1 MAIAER
7 QERPHPATRGR
18 TVQAGTDAAPVRGC
32 GQAAASWREANG
44 RQVTTGSS
52 MTATVFTA
60 GEADPHLGAW
70 RALAGVT
77 LEPNPFFG
85 PEFLLPYLQHM
96 EPQDVAIVAIGDAVD
111 GAFLALAPFARRRAG
126 LLARRVSVL
135 AGDYG
140 PLGAPLLAPDAD
152 PQVLAALLDAA
163 AEHFGGGPVV
173 LPYLRTDGPVF
184 DLLQDVC
191 TETGW
196 RLARDNDSLRAGH
209 ATGATG
215 HEQYRLLGARRRKEL
230 DRQLRRLGDAGAAEL
245 ASVTDPAGIAEAF
258 ERFLELEAAGWKGR
272 RGTALASDPSR
283 AAFARSFI
291 QGMARAGKARIDML
305 TQGGVAVAML
315 VMLRERDRVFSWKI
329 AFDEARARLS
339 PGAQVTRYAMRRNL
353 EEAGVAEADSLA
365 VPDHP
370 MITPLW
376 RGKVPYATLLIARGP
391 AAGAALAFARA
402 DLAARRGLR
411 RVAKAV
417 LRRLRPSAD
426 GA

>member
-1 MAIAER
+1 M
-7 QERPHPATRGR
+7 RGR
-18 TVQAGTDAAPVRGC
+18 D
-32 GQAAASWREANG
+32 QAAASWREANG

-52 MTATVFTA
+52 MIATVFAT
-60 GEADPHLGAW
+60 GEAGPHLGAW

-85 PEFLLPYLQHM
+85 PEFLIPYLQHM
-96 EPQDVAIVAIGDAVD
+96 EPEDVAIVAIRDAVD
-111 GAFLALAPFARRRAG
+111 GAFLALAPFACRRAG
-126 LLARRVSVL
+126 LLARRVTML

-140 PLGAPLLAPDAD
+140 PLGAPLVAPDAD
-152 PQVLAALLDAA
+152 PQVPAALLDAA
-163 AEHFGGGPVV
+163 AGHFGGRLAV

-184 DLLQDVC
+184 ELLQDMGA
-191 TETGW
+191 ETDW
-196 RLARDNDSLRAGH
+196 RLTRDNDSLRAGH

-215 HEQYRLLGARRRKEL
+215 REQYRMLGTRRRKEL
-230 DRQLRRLGDAGAAEL
+230 DRQFRRLGDAGTAEL
-245 ASVTDPAGIAEAF
+245 TSVTDPAGVAEAF

-272 RGTALASDPSR
+272 RGTALASEPSR
-283 AAFARSFI
+283 AAFARAFVRD
-291 QGMARAGKARIDML
+291 MARVGKARIDVL
-305 TQGGVAVAML
+305 TQGGTAVAML
-315 VMLRERDRVFSWKI
+315 VMLRDRDRVFSWKI
-329 AFDEARARLS
+329 AFDEACARLS

-376 RGKVPYATLLIARGP
+376 RGKVPYATLLVARGR
-391 AAGAALAFARA
+391 AAGVALAFARA

-411 RVAKAV
+411 RIAKAV

-426 GA
+426 AS